1 MAKYYIGIDLGGTNI
16 AAGIVNE
23 NGEILFRKS
32 VKTNLPQP
40 EYVIE
45 NKICDLCRDIC
56 QENGFVLGRDITS
69 IGVGTPGNV
78 NSETGVV
85 GFNVNFG
92 YIDWHLKEKVEKQI
106 PGVEVFIE
114 NDANSAIIAEVIA
127 GCAKGCEHA
136 VILTLGTGVGAGVI
150 VDGKVLN
157 GYNQSAAE
165 IGHMV
170 ISAGGRQCNCG
181 RKGCF
186 ERYCSATAL
195 ISDTKEAMLK
205 NPDSKLWKVCPDIE
219 HVNAKTVF
227 DADELGD
234 ETAKQVIDSYIEYLA
249 CGITNV
255 VNIFQ
260 PEVVCLGGGVSNQ
273 KEGLLRPI
281 QEYLDKED
289 YARHLMKRV
298 TLKIATFRNDAG
310 IIGAAMLGV
319 YNA

>member
-1 MAKYYIGIDLGGTNI
+1 MEKLYIGVDLGGTNI
-16 AAGIVNE
+16 AAGIVNAK
-23 NGEILFRKS
+23 GEILYRKS
-32 VKTNLPQP
+32 VKTDLPQP
-40 EYVIE
+40 QQVIE
-45 NKICDLCRDIC
+45 EKISNLCLELCR
-56 QENGFVLGRDITS
+56 ENGLVLGKDIVD
-69 IGVGTPGNV
+69 IGIGSPGNV

-85 GFNVNFG
+85 GFNANFG
-92 YIDWHLKEKVEKQI
+92 YIDWHLKEEIEKRIDNVKVM
-106 PGVEVFIE
+106 VE
-114 NDANSAIIAEVIA
+114 NDANSAVIAEVVA

-170 ISAGGRQCNCG
+170 ISAGGRLCNCG

-195 ISDTKEAMLK
+195 ISDTKEAMLADK
-205 NPDSKLWKVCPDIE
+205 KSKLWKVCPNIDK
-219 HVNAKTVF
+219 VNAKTVF
-227 DADELGD
+227 DANELGD
-234 ETAKQVIDSYIEYLA
+234 ETAKRVIDNYIEYLA

-260 PEVVCLGGGVSNQ
+260 PQVLCLGGGVSNQ
-273 KEGLLRPI
+273 KEGLLNPI
-281 QEYLDKED
+281 KEYLDKED
-289 YARHLMKRV
+289 YARHLLKRV

-310 IIGAAMLGV
+310 IIGAALLGE

>member
-1 MAKYYIGIDLGGTNI
+1 MAKYYIGVDLGGTNI

-45 NKICDLCRDIC
+45 NKICNLCKDLCT
-56 QENGFVLGRDITS
+56 ESGLELGKDITS

-92 YIDWHLKEKVEKQI
+92 YIDWHLKEKIEEQI
-106 PGVEVFIE
+106 SGVEVFVE
-114 NDANSAIIAEVIA
+114 NDANSAVIAEVIA

-195 ISDTKEAMLK
+195 ISDTKEAMLA
-205 NPDSKLWKVCPDIE
+205 NPDSKLWKVCPNIE
-219 HVNAKTVF
+219 RVNAKTVF
-227 DADELGD
+227 DANDLGD
-234 ETAKQVIDSYIEYLA
+234 ETAKQVIDNYIEYLA

-273 KEGLLRPI
+273 EEGLLRPI
-281 QEYLDKED
+281 REYLDRED

>member
-1 MAKYYIGIDLGGTNI
+1 MGKFYIGVDLGGTNI

-40 EYVIE
+40 EQVIE
-45 NKICDLCRDIC
+45 TKICDLCKDLC
-56 QENGFVLGRDITS
+56 KENGFEIGKDITS
-69 IGVGTPGNV
+69 IGIGTPGNV
-78 NSETGVV
+78 NSDTGVV

-92 YIDWHLKEKVEKQI
+92 YIDWHLKEKVEEQI
-106 PGVEVFIE
+106 PGVEVFVE
-114 NDANSAIIAEVIA
+114 NDANSAVIAEVIA

-170 ISAGGRQCNCG
+170 ISAGGRLCNCG

-195 ISDTKEAMLK
+195 ISDTKEAMLA
-205 NPDSKLWKVCPDIE
+205 NPDSKLWQVCPDIE
-219 HVNAKTVF
+219 AVNAKTVF
-227 DADELGD
+227 DAKEIGD
-234 ETAKQVIDSYIEYLA
+234 ETAAKVIDSYIEYLA
-249 CGITNV
+249 CGIINV

-273 KEGLLRPI
+273 EENLLAPI
-281 QEYLDKED
+281 REYLDKED